1 MHKRGVKKLEN
12 YIGLGSAD
20 VHIHSN
26 FSDGRPTIEQILEY
40 VQNYTDL
47 DVIAITDHDTIEGAQ
62 LAVKIAEN
70 NNYRFDVVVGEEIS
84 SKHGHILG
92 LFLKEA
98 IKPGHSAHTTL
109 EQIHKQG
116 GVAIPSH
123 PFMHTNFNDPTQATM
138 DGIGAK
144 QLISN
149 KYLIDAVEVV
159 NGTPTLADENLA
171 ASALNKTML
180 FRGETGGSDAH
191 IVEAIGRAY
200 TVFEGKTAADL
211 KRALKNHQTKA
222 IYGTWSVL
230 ALIKYL
236 FFYIPLGLRLTW
248 HTLIRDLGL

>member
-1 MHKRGVKKLEN
+1 MRKRGVKKLEN
-12 YIGLGSAD
+12 FIGLGAAD

-26 FSDGRPTIEQILEY
+26 FSDGQPKIEDILEY
-40 VQNYTDL
+40 VQNNTDL

-62 LAVKIAEN
+62 LAQKIAEEK
-70 NNYRFDVVVGEEIS
+70 NYRFQVVVGEEVS

-92 LFLKEA
+92 LFLKEP
-98 IKPGHSAHTTL
+98 IEPGHSARTTL
-109 EQIHKQG
+109 KRIHEQG
-116 GVAIPSH
+116 GIAIPSH
-123 PFMHTNFNDPTQATM
+123 PFQHTKFNDPTQATM

-159 NGTPTLADENLA
+159 NATPTLADENLA
-171 ASALNKTML
+171 ALMLNRTML

-191 IVEAIGRAY
+191 IVDAIGRGY
-200 TVFEGKTAADL
+200 TVFEGKTATDL
-211 KRALKNHQTKA
+211 KRALKNQQTRA
-222 IYGTWSVL
+222 IYGKWSVM

-248 HTLIRDLGL
+248 HTIIREL